1 MPKATV
7 TPAAQAASHTF
18 NGAGRPVVVGDSGG
32 QVVGVKR
39 VSNRHGE
46 ASSSEGGGRAQL
58 TPRRLI
64 GTL

>member
-46 ASSSEGGGRAQL
+46 ASSSEGGVA
-58 TPRRLI
+58 PS
-64 GTL
+64 